1 MSTTFD
7 AREGDGT
14 SPVPSPMVLDEDS
27 LHRTFLEEYSA
38 LTAEARADLGDAVVL
53 APKVVEGAFVRAW
66 DARERFKTPAEVH
79 QFLVEDVHHAAARAL
94 SRRVAA
100 KRFAGH
106 EHAATHTVAETTP
119 EEAWAHILHAL
130 HGEEH
135 SPQALAAAAAVS
147 RHGAAEHISHVS
159 DEGSPWKAIMFG
171 AVTLAVLFGVAAFL
185 TRMSADAKYAKAL
198 NAPDVRVVSSTAARI
213 GVVTLD
219 DGSKVRFAPDT
230 KITIPKDFGPEMRA
244 VRLEG
249 SAVFDVK
256 QGLPKEFRVYA
267 GDAIAVARGTSFTVR
282 AYPGDSGVTVVTTE
296 GTVAVGHGKELVE
309 VPAGKAMIVPPG
321 ATPRAATEA
330 ERAEADGWRTGSFAV
345 SDRPLGEVLPLL
357 SRWYGL
363 HISAQ
368 PQTLNDRKVTFT
380 ASLDSTRQA
389 IRGIEQSAKVEFGY
403 VGQNMVFHEATA
415 KKAEPA
421 KPAAKSAKSAKPARK
436 AGRR

>member
-1 MSTTFD
+1 MSTSFD

-14 SPVPSPMVLDEDS
+14 SPVPSQMVLDEES

-159 DEGSPWKAIMFG
+159 DEGSPWKRIMFG
-171 AVTLAVLFGVAAFL
+171 AVTIAVLLGIAAYL
-185 TRMSADAKYAKAL
+185 TRLSADARFAKAL

-219 DGSKVRFAPDT
+219 DGTKVRFAPDT
-230 KITIPKDFGPEMRA
+230 RITIPKDFGPDMRA

-249 SAVFDVK
+249 SAVFEVK
-256 QGLPKEFRVYA
+256 PGLPKEFRVYA
-267 GDAIAVARGTSFTVR
+267 ADAVAVAKGTAFTVR

-296 GTVAVGHGKELVE
+296 GTVAVGHGKELVD
-309 VPAGKAMIVPPG
+309 VPAGKAMIV
-321 ATPRAATEA
+321 ARDAAPRAATEA
-330 ERAEADGWRTGSFAV
+330 EVGEADSWRTGNFSV

-363 HISAQ
+363 HIIAQ

-389 IRGIEQSAKVEFGY
+389 IRGIEQSAKVEFGW
-403 VGQNMVFHEATA
+403 VGQNMIFHEPTA
-415 KKAEPA
+415 KKSEPATTAKPA
-421 KPAAKSAKSAKPARK
+421 KPAKKS
-436 AGRR
+436 GRR